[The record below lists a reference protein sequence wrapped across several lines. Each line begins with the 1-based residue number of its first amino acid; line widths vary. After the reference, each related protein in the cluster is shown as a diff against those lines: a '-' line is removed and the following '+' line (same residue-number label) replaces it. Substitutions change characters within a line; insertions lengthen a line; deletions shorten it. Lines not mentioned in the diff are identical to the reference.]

1 MENPPDECSSLN
13 AKTVDSW
20 IGGGGGAGAWNW
32 ALWFFFITER
42 VKDQVSTRDANANA
56 GH

>member
-1 MENPPDECSSLN
+1 MENPPDECTSLN
-13 AKTVDSW
+13 AKTVGSW